1 MIKHSDLSLCH
12 ARTHYSR
19 ADLPIFE
26 WKLSK
31 ASYPQV
37 LWTGAHLPS
46 YDRSAV
52 NGSIA
57 EATSE
62 REGGYYKMTNYDLQ
76 LVQFCAR
83 ARCRWKKQHIP
94 DDIAKK
100 CQDHKQCLAQNRAH
114 TDSLTITQ
122 TSVS

>member
-1 MIKHSDLSLCH
+1 MAKHGDLSPCH

-19 ADLPIFE
+19 ADLPIVE
-26 WKLSK
+26 WKLLK

-37 LWTGAHLPS
+37 LWIVVHLPS

-57 EATSE
+57 EAARE

-76 LVQFCAR
+76 LV
-83 ARCRWKKQHIP
+83 
-94 DDIAKK
+94 
-100 CQDHKQCLAQNRAH
+100 
-114 TDSLTITQ
+114 
-122 TSVS
+122 